1 VLECVVNVSEG
12 RRATVIDALAEAA
25 GAELLDLHVDSGHHR
40 SVLTLAGVD
49 APRRVA
55 TAAVSRI
62 DLRRHRG
69 IHPRLGAVDVVP
81 FVPLEGSTI
90 EDAIEARDAFVQW
103 SPVPCLRYG
112 PDGSS
117 LPELRRSA
125 RAMTTLLPH
134 PTAGIT
140 AVGARDVLVAYNV
153 WLDGETLRT
162 ARGIA
167 AAVRSPA
174 VRALGM
180 ELPGG
185 IQVSMNLVDPMTFG
199 PADAYDAVASR
210 ARVARAELVGLL
222 PRVVLDAADESRWDQ
237 LDLAPDRTIEA
248 RVARGRRPP
257 PRPG

>member
-1 VLECVVNVSEG
+1 M
-12 RRATVIDALAEAA
+12 
-25 GAELLDLHVDSGHHR
+25 
-40 SVLTLAGVD
+40 LTLAGED
-49 APRRVA
+49 AARRVA
-55 TAAVSRI
+55 TVATARI

-69 IHPRLGAVDVVP
+69 IHPRLGAIDVVP
-81 FVPLEGSTI
+81 FVPLDGSTM

-140 AVGARDVLVAYNV
+140 AVGARSILVAYNV

-167 AAVRSPA
+167 AAVRSPS

-180 ELPGG
+180 ALPGG
-185 IQVSMNLVDPMTFG
+185 IQVSMNLVDPGAFG

-210 ARVARAELVGLL
+210 ARVARAELVGLA
-222 PRVVLDAADESRWDQ
+222 PRAVLDAVDPDRWDQ

-248 RVARGRRPP
+248 RLARV
-257 PRPG
+257 

>member
-1 VLECVVNVSEG
+1 VLECVVIVSEG
-12 RRATVIDALAEAA
+12 RRRAVIDALASAA
-25 GAELLDLHVDSGHHR
+25 GAELLDLHVDAGHHR
-40 SVLTLAGVD
+40 SVLTLVGTD

-55 TAAVSRI
+55 RAAIESI

-69 IHPRLGAVDVVP
+69 THPRLGAVDVVP
-81 FVPLEGSTI
+81 FVPLAGSTM

-125 RAMTTLLPH
+125 RSMTTLLPH
-134 PTAGIT
+134 PTAGVT
-140 AVGARDVLVAYNV
+140 AVGARTMLVAYNV
-153 WLDGETLRT
+153 WLDGASLRA
-162 ARGIA
+162 AREIA
-167 AAVRSPA
+167 TAVRSPS

-180 ELPGG
+180 ALPNG
-185 IQVSMNLVDPMTFG
+185 IQVSMNLVDPTTFG

-210 ARVARAELVGLL
+210 AHVARAELVGLL
-222 PRVVLDAADESRWDQ
+222 PRAVLDAIDPSRWDQ

-248 RVARGRRPP
+248 RLTRVRGA
-257 PRPG
+257 